1 MAEVIQGT
9 PEPRKRRSDVDGRRF
24 FAALR
29 ESRRCSSSEEVRH
42 EPGDRDPQ
50 LADVVYCRQK
60 MRWMGALDHHY
71 RAPAVMLS
79 GVQGGRHLDD
89 SRDGSDHDCRR
100 IATVGG

>member
-1 MAEVIQGT
+1 MAEVIPET

-29 ESRRCSSSEEVRH
+29 ERRRCSSSEEVRH

-50 LADVVYCRQK
+50 PADVVYCRQM
-60 MRWMGALDHHY
+60 MRWMGALDHRY
-71 RAPAVMLS
+71 RAPAVMLC

-89 SRDGSDHDCRR
+89 SRDGSDRDFRR
-100 IATVGG
+100 IATFAG